1 MNTRTRTQRTVFDE
15 LLFIVDDTD
24 VLPGQVANLAVLDFP
39 QFIGDLRNQTYGGS
53 SSVKNSCNE

>member
-39 QFIGDLRNQTYGGS
+39 QFIGNLRNQTYGRF